1 MKISEAKEKVCPYIT
16 LMQHSKKV
24 VTSELQGEQVL
35 IENSLCI
42 TGDCMAWEYTKKDK
56 RKIFKTTFTTPK
68 GWEFVE
74 YDTNNNMVCVQ
85 DIEEDEKEGY
95 CKRLK

>member
-1 MKISEAKEKVCPYIT
+1 MKVGKAEEMICPFMSGQVGNAVDVGISFQT
-16 LMQHSKKV
+16 
-24 VTSELQGEQVL
+24 
-35 IENSLCI
+35 CI
-42 TGDCMAWEYTKKDK
+42 CGDCMAWEYTKKDK
-56 RKIFKTTFTTPK
+56 RKIFKTTFVTPK